1 MAKTKRMALRRL
13 HIPITPEVI
22 NNAVQRDSSHCV
34 IADAIRAALPDVTR
48 VTVDLQTI
56 RFTLPNGERVVFLTP
71 APEQGLLVGFDQGV
85 KPQPRDMYLSHPI
98 QVIPP
103 RKPGEPRAKA
113 EAKVVSNGEGKRDR
127 RESVTI
133 TVEGGRLPPTA
144 ALSNTRGR
152 RRTFG
157 IRSLRP

>member
-1 MAKTKRMALRRL
+1 MSKSTRRASLRRL
-13 HIPITPEVI
+13 HIPITQEII

-34 IADAIRAALPDVTR
+34 IADAVRAAMPDVTR

-56 RFTLPNGERVVFLTP
+56 RFTLPDGSRAVYLTP
-71 APEQGLLVGFDQGV
+71 AHEQMLLVNFDQGV
-85 KPQPRDMYLSHPI
+85 KPEPREMYLSHPI
-98 QVIPP
+98 QILPP
-103 RKPGEPRAKA
+103 RARGDSK
-113 EAKVVSNGEGKRDR
+113 
-127 RESVTI
+127 SVTNTTITNRKQKRSHDTIAI

-157 IRSLRP
+157 IRSLKP